1 MTFGFKALGTKDEV
15 IEQLKAYDDTNFGD
29 LGKAVRD
36 LIVGN
41 LEATS
46 GLTAHSQDQWGL
58 RYVVEGHGHG
68 DANSISVTLKCDACW
83 VPQAKADEPGADPT
97 PTPNTD
103 VPAQSGPVG

>member
-1 MTFGFKALGTKDEV
+1 MTFSFKALGTKGEV

-29 LGKAVRD
+29 LGRDVRD

-46 GLTAHSQDQWGL
+46 GMTAHSQDQWGL

-83 VPQAKADEPGADPT
+83 VPQAKADEPAQPT
-97 PTPNTD
+97 N
-103 VPAQSGPVG
+103 A